1 MMDNDSCTPSS
12 GGGAYPSDCEVR
24 EGYRKIARDKA
35 AMETRSQA
43 WQTTLPKAKPI
54 KLLLLDVDGVLTDGS
69 LIYSHEGNE
78 SKAFNTQD
86 GFGLRMLQDSGVE
99 VGIITARSSEAL
111 ARRAQDLKIL
121 HLYQGASNKL
131 DAYKEI
137 IKKTG
142 RKPYELAYMGDD
154 WLDMVL
160 LKRVGLAVAPA
171 NAVNEVKEMVH
182 YVTEQSGGHGAVREV
197 CDLILEAQD
206 RHKELL
212 QHYMNR

>member
-1 MMDNDSCTPSS
+1 MDNDFCTPS
-12 GGGAYPSDCEVR
+12 GDGDTYPSDCEVR
-24 EGYRKIARDKA
+24 EGYRQIARDKA
-35 AMETRSQA
+35 ARETRSNA
-43 WQTTLPKAKPI
+43 WQLTLPKAKPI

-69 LIYSHEGNE
+69 LIYSHEGHE

-86 GFGLRMLQDSGVE
+86 GFGLRMLQDAGIE

-111 ARRAQDLKIL
+111 TRRGQDLKIL
-121 HLYQGASNKL
+121 HLYQGAPNKL

-142 RKPYELAYMGDD
+142 HKPIEIAYMGDD
-154 WLDMVL
+154 WLDLVL

-171 NAVNEVKEMVH
+171 NAVTEIKELVH
-182 YVTEQSGGHGAVREV
+182 YTTEKSGGHGAVREL
-197 CDLILEAQD
+197 CDLILEAQN
-206 RHKELL
+206 RHQELL